1 MSKVTVFKDLYS
13 LKNPKYVEIDY
24 VLKRIQEEACKELVE
39 AIRLE
44 KDKSSRNLIKKK
56 LPCVLFSGVFSERL
70 DTALVEHSGFICLDF
85 DGFETIEN
93 LDAEGKEKL
102 IEVLLS
108 EKALN
113 TILVSH
119 GFSHPLLEKTFV
131 TKTNNISRIES

>member
-1 MSKVTVFKDLYS
+1 MSKVTVFTDLYS

-85 DGFETIEN
+85 DGFEN
-93 LDAEGKEKL
+93 D
-102 IEVLLS
+102 EVL
-108 EKALN
+108 
-113 TILVSH
+113 T
-119 GFSHPLLEKTFV
+119 FSRDYLIRDEYTYSVFTSPSGDGLKV
-131 TKTNNISRIES
+131 IVKIPK

>member
-1 MSKVTVFKDLYS
+1 M
-13 LKNPKYVEIDY
+13 E
-24 VLKRIQEEACKELVE
+24 
-39 AIRLE
+39 
-44 KDKSSRNLIKKK
+44 
-56 LPCVLFSGVFSERL
+56 
-70 DTALVEHSGFICLDF
+70 
-85 DGFETIEN
+85 IEN
-93 LDAEGKEKL
+93 AIVFWNRKGEPLIAIVGHEITSEKL